1 MVPPQGLKELLS
13 VSPIAHESAC
23 LFSSAEAEGSTVEWS
38 SIKRRLDRESHV
50 AVVFCSEKPQKWDWK
65 GY

>member
-38 SIKRRLDRESHV
+38 SIQRRWDRESHV
-50 AVVFCSEKPQKWDWK
+50 AVVFLL
-65 GY
+65 